1 MKSSFCLF
9 LAFASL
15 AFMPAQDELSDENT
29 VANFKAAFLFQF
41 ATSNNWKNTGN
52 RDSFTIG
59 VISSQAV
66 FEELVD
72 KFANKPVGAQSLK
85 VVMMEKSNQLSDI
98 QLLYLSK
105 PFCKEK
111 PAEAQKW
118 ISDCEG
124 KPILVVSDHSSGH
137 TWGSAINFKVVD
149 NRVRY
154 SVNSENALKQGVT
167 LGSKIIS
174 WAVQD

>member
-9 LAFASL
+9 LAFAML

-41 ATSNNWKNTGN
+41 ATSNNWNNTGN
-52 RDSFTIG
+52 GDAFTIG
-59 VISSQAV
+59 VIGSEAV
-66 FEELVD
+66 YEELVD
-72 KFANKPVGAQSLK
+72 KFANKPVGAQSLQ
-85 VVMMEKSNQLSDI
+85 VVRIEKSSQLSDI

-105 PFCKEK
+105 PYCKQK
-111 PAEAQKW
+111 SSEAQKW
-118 ISDCEG
+118 ISDCQG
-124 KPILVVSDHSSGH
+124 KPILVVTDHPSGH
-137 TWGSAINFKVVD
+137 AWGCAINFKVVD

-154 SVNSENALKQGVT
+154 SVNSENALKHGIT